1 MRAEI
6 KTILVLFL
14 IVAILGGVSLYI
26 SRLDY
31 KNHPLTPYSSSFDIL
46 ALFKERK
53 KPAYRIYG
61 YLPYWSLDNLEYLEL
76 DRLTDVA
83 YFGIY
88 IDGEGNFV
96 KTVEDADGIWI
107 AEPGYRNW
115 KENEKVKQLIQACK
129 KFDVNFALTVVAHS
143 DEDND
148 AFLNCRGCWDTLLTN
163 LYTELDEKNITDVNL
178 NFEYAEYTGKEMA
191 EKFSEFTKYT
201 NQELD
206 KKYGNSSVIVSAFAD
221 SPIKERVSSD
231 LVNLAKNSDGIF
243 IMGYDFHRPSSDTAG
258 PVAPI
263 GGKGVHAEYD
273 IETMLKDYLA
283 LVPPNKLLLGVPY
296 YGYNWVVEE
305 TEKYAERIDG
315 NDTIG
320 YSQSQSYDAIMDV
333 LINIGP
339 QVMWDD
345 LGQVPYFSYVSEE
358 TGQQR
363 QVFYENQKSLAIKYK
378 LVKDNNLMGVG
389 IWALGYDGGYTELWD
404 LLYDEF
410 IN

>member
-1 MRAEI
+1 VRAEI

-14 IVAILGGVSLYI
+14 IVTILGGVSLHI
-26 SRLDY
+26 SKLSY

-46 ALFKERK
+46 SLFKERK

-61 YLPYWSLDNLEYLEL
+61 YLPYWTLEKLEFIEL

-96 KTVEDADGIWI
+96 KTVQDAEGIWI

-115 KENEKVKQLIQACK
+115 KENEKVTQLADACK
-129 KFDVNFALTVVAHS
+129 KFGVNFALTVVAHN

-148 AFLNCRGCWDTLLTN
+148 AFLDCRECWDNLLKN
-163 LYTELDEKNITDVNL
+163 IYTELDEKNITDVNL
-178 NFEYAEYTGKEMA
+178 NFEYAEYTGKDMA
-191 EKFSEFTKYT
+191 VKFSEFTKYA

-206 KKYGNSSVIVSAFAD
+206 KRYGNSNVVVSAFAD
-221 SPIKERVSSD
+221 SSVKDRVSSD
-231 LVNLAKNSDGIF
+231 LENLAKYSDGIF
-243 IMGYDFHRPSSDTAG
+243 IMGYDFHRPSSDNAG

-283 LVPPNKLLLGVPY
+283 VVPPNKLLLGVPY
-296 YGYNWVVEE
+296 YGYNWVVGKD
-305 TEKYAERIDG
+305 EKYAERING
-315 NDTIG
+315 NDAIG
-320 YSQSQSYDAIMDV
+320 YSQSQSYEAIMDV
-333 LINIGP
+333 IINIKP
-339 QVMWDD
+339 RILWDD
-345 LGQVPYFSYVSEE
+345 LGQVPYFSYISEE
-358 TGQQR
+358 TGQLR
-363 QVFYENQKSLAIKYK
+363 QVFYEDQKSLAVKYK
-378 LVKDNNLMGVG
+378 LIKNNGLMGVG
-389 IWALGYDGGYTELWD
+389 IWALGYDGGYTELWN

>member
-14 IVAILGGVSLYI
+14 VVTILGGFSLYI
-26 SRLDY
+26 SKLDY

-46 ALFKERK
+46 SLFKERK

-61 YLPYWSLDNLEYLEL
+61 YLPYWNLENMEFLEL

-88 IDGEGNFV
+88 INGRGDFV
-96 KTVEDADGIWI
+96 KTMEDEDGIWV

-115 KENEKVKQLIQACK
+115 KENEKVTQLIQASK
-129 KFDVNFALTVVAHS
+129 KFGVNFALTVVAHS

-148 AFLNCRGCWDTLLTN
+148 AFLNCRECWDTLLKN
-163 LYTELDEKNITDVNL
+163 VYTELDEKGITDVNL
-178 NFEYAEYTGKEMA
+178 NFEYVEYTGKKMA
-191 EKFSEFTKYT
+191 VKFSELTKYM

-206 KKYGNSSVIVSAFAD
+206 KKYGNSNVVVSAFAD
-221 SPIKERVSSD
+221 STVKERVSSD
-231 LVNLAKNSDGIF
+231 LGDLAKNSDGIF
-243 IMGYDFHRPSSDTAG
+243 IMGYDFHRPTSDTAG

-263 GGKGVHAEYD
+263 GGKGIHSEYD

-283 LVPPNKLLLGVPY
+283 IVPPNKLLLGVPY
-296 YGYNWVVEE
+296 YGYNWIVGED
-305 TEKYAERIDG
+305 EKYAERIDG
-315 NDTIG
+315 NDNIG
-320 YSQSQSYDAIMDV
+320 FSQSQSYEAIMDV
-333 LINIGP
+333 LIDIKP
-339 QVMWDD
+339 KVMWDD
-345 LGQVPYFSYVSEE
+345 LGQVPYFSYISAE

-363 QVFYENQKSLAIKYK
+363 QVFFENQRSLAVKYK
-378 LVKDNNLMGVG
+378 LVKNNGLMGVG